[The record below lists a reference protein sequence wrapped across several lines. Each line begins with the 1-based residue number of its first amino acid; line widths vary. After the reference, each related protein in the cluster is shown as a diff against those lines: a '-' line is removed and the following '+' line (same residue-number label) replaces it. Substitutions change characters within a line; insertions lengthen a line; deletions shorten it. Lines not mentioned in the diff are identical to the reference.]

1 MYEADDLQAINLRQL
16 ATATDRLLVLGARRQ
31 HRTGATSDL
40 ARGSFAQFAG
50 IVYDDFDKTIRDP
63 RPPEHVRAHAKTELV
78 RAQSSWWTNIQ
89 RPLLIAT
96 LILAIILV
104 LVAASTIVGNAA
116 AVAVGLSGAFG
127 GLIGGGF
134 VYWEARRAR
143 F

>member
-31 HRTGATSDL
+31 HRTGSASEL

-50 IVYDDFDKTIRDP
+50 VVYDDFDKTIRDP
-63 RPPEHVRAHAKTELV
+63 RPPEHTEIVRTPKVSAW
-78 RAQSSWWTNIQ
+78 SSVQ

-104 LVAASTIVGNAA
+104 LVAASTIVGAAA

-127 GLIGGGF
+127 GLIGGGLA
-134 VYWEARRAR
+134 YREARRAR
-143 F
+143 L

>member
-31 HRTGATSDL
+31 HRTGAASEL

-50 IVYDDFDKTIRDP
+50 IVYDDFDKTVRDP
-63 RPPEHVRAHAKTELV
+63 HPPEHLRTELV
-78 RAQSSWWTNIQ
+78 RAQRPSPWTNIQ